1 MYHVLITGVIAVSS
15 HTHLNNIS
23 SSHKQGYDIKRGKC
37 DRMNHSELERS
48 KLSRIFADEKLRR
61 VLGIK
66 HRICKYN
73 DYHELGHVE
82 TKGIEI

>member
-1 MYHVLITGVIAVSS
+1 MIEWII
-15 HTHLNNIS
+15 LNLKEANWVEFS
-23 SSHKQGYDIKRGKC
+23 V
-37 DRMNHSELERS
+37 
-48 KLSRIFADEKLRR
+48 ADEKLRR